1 MSVLTLRGPMA
12 YSAAS
17 RPKAVGHFFSS
28 RRSGRLDAGIRIGG
42 TELFVFE
49 PDTIIALYGR

>member
-1 MSVLTLRGPMA
+1 MA
-12 YSAAS
+12 YSAGS

>member
-1 MSVLTLRGPMA
+1 MISIEGRF
-12 YSAAS
+12 

-28 RRSGRLDAGIRIGG
+28 RRSGRLDAGILIGG

>member
-1 MSVLTLRGPMA
+1 MTVFILRSLMA
-12 YSAAS
+12 YSAGS